1 MDDRLVKIGCAVVLY
16 VAFSAILA
24 LLWRVL
30 FAHKVEPAW
39 MRRPRG
45 ISLEVAYALTGAVSF
60 AYAISIDYFDPAC
73 SGPFPY
79 GEPPE
84 CAWNPNLPE
93 PLATAVLSLLV
104 TLPVLLSKRY
114 VLAALAC
121 PLSAVCALGF
131 IGGGA
136 FGAWAGNDL
145 FTLVMSLIQTAMI
158 FPLGVVAGVLL
169 GGVFLLG
176 GAFIYVGWILAWR
189 WITRALR

>member
-1 MDDRLVKIGCAVVLY
+1 MDDRLVKIGCAVVLF

-45 ISLEVAYALTGAVSF
+45 ISLGAAYALTGAVGF
-60 AYAISIDYFDPAC
+60 AYAISIDFFDPAC

-93 PLATAVLSLLV
+93 PLDIAVLSLLV
-104 TLPVLLSKRY
+104 TLPVLLSKRF

-121 PLSAVCALGF
+121 PLSAVCAFGF
-131 IGGGA
+131 MGA
-136 FGAWAGNDL
+136 ASFGAAADNAFTVVFSFVNTAIL
-145 FTLVMSLIQTAMI
+145 FPYGFAV
-158 FPLGVVAGVLL
+158 GVFV
-169 GGVFLLG
+169 GGIFLLG
-176 GAFIYVGWILAWR
+176 GAFLYVAWILAWR
-189 WITRALR
+189 RITRALR

>member
-1 MDDRLVKIGCAVVLY
+1 MR
-16 VAFSAILA
+16 
-24 LLWRVL
+24 
-30 FAHKVEPAW
+30 VEPQPARATRH
-39 MRRPRG
+39 RRALAPRH
-45 ISLEVAYALTGAVSF
+45 VA
-60 AYAISIDYFDPAC
+60 
-73 SGPFPY
+73 GPI
-79 GEPPE
+79 
-84 CAWNPNLPE
+84 
-93 PLATAVLSLLV
+93 
-104 TLPVLLSKRY
+104 SKRY

-176 GAFIYVGWILAWR
+176 GALIYVGWILAWR
-189 WITRALR
+189 RITGALR

>member
-84 CAWNPNLPE
+84 CAGNPNLPE
-93 PLATAVLSLLV
+93 PLATAVLSLLG
-104 TLPVLLSKRY
+104 
-114 VLAALAC
+114 
-121 PLSAVCALGF
+121 ALGF

-176 GAFIYVGWILAWR
+176 GALIYVGWILAWR
-189 WITRALR
+189 RITGALR